1 MPWTQTAHVDVS
13 VANTFTVGMQL
24 LLATAC
30 GLLIASLY
38 YAQPLTGLIAESLG
52 MPARSAGLLVTVPAG
67 LGAALP
73 LFALLYF
80 ATGQS
85 EPTGS

>member
-1 MPWTQTAHVDVS
+1 MTGCRRQTAHVDVTA
-13 VANTFTVGMQL
+13 ANTFTVGMQL

-52 MPARSAGLLVTVPAG
+52 MPVRSAGLLVTVADRS
-67 LGAALP
+67 ARD
-73 LFALLYF
+73 
-80 ATGQS
+80 
-85 EPTGS
+85 EE